1 MNKIQKA
8 WAMYDWSNSAY
19 NLVITSTIF
28 PAYYKAVSPEKI
40 QIGNHS
46 LSNNVV
52 FDYTLAFAYLLIAF
66 MSPILSSMADVG
78 GNKKRY
84 MQFFT
89 YIGSIAC
96 MGLFYFTDTHFWWGI
111 SCFAIAAIGFCGSLV
126 FYNAYLPEIA
136 TKQEQDSLSALGFT
150 YGYIGSVLLQIICL
164 TFIMMPSFWHIP
176 NEGLASRISFF
187 LVGVWWLSFSQIP
200 FRLLPK
206 STPSAEHKQA
216 KSSILK
222 QGFKELKKVL
232 EIVKKMPVLK
242 NYLAGFFFYSLGVQT
257 VMLAATLFATS
268 EITKTNGEKLGMQEL
283 IIIILII
290 QLVAIVGSTVISK
303 LSMHIGNIKSLMIA
317 VIIWIGVCIGAY
329 NTHHETAF
337 YCLAA
342 VVGLIMGGIQS
353 LSRSTYSKLMPATQ
367 DTSSFFSFY
376 DVSEKIAI
384 VIGMFA
390 FGFIEHITGSMRNSI
405 LLLILFF
412 LIGFVFLT
420 RTLQYQKSTK

>member
-1 MNKIQKA
+1 MNKIQKS

-28 PAYYKAVSPEKI
+28 PAYYKAVTPAQIK
-40 QIGNHS
+40 IGNG
-46 LSNNVV
+46 LVSNNVV
-52 FDYTLAFAYLLIAF
+52 FDYTLAIAYLLIAL

-89 YIGSIAC
+89 FLGSLAC
-96 MGLFYFTDTHFWWGI
+96 VGLFYFTDQHLWWGI
-111 SCFAIAAIGFCGSLV
+111 ACFGIAAIGYCGSLV

-136 TKQEQDSLSALGFT
+136 TTQEQDRLSALGFS
-150 YGYIGSVLLQIICL
+150 YGYVGSVLLQILCL
-164 TFIMMPSFWHIP
+164 TFILAPTFWQIP
-176 NEGLASRISFF
+176 NEGLASRISFL
-187 LVGVWWLSFSQIP
+187 LVGIWWLGFSQIP
-200 FRLLPK
+200 FKFLPNSAK
-206 STPSAEHKQA
+206 QQVSKTKTNFST
-216 KSSILK
+216 
-222 QGFKELKKVL
+222 GFSELKKVL
-232 EIVKKMPVLK
+232 DQVKKMPTLK
-242 NYLAGFFFYSLGVQT
+242 FYLLAFFFYSLGVQT
-257 VMLAATLFATS
+257 VMLAATLFGTS
-268 EITKTNGEKLGMQEL
+268 EITKSNGEKLGMQEL
-283 IIIILII
+283 ITIILII
-290 QLVAIVGSTVISK
+290 QLVAIVGATLLSKISAR
-303 LSMHIGNIKSLMIA
+303 IGNIKSLMIA

-353 LSRSTYSKLMPATQ
+353 LSRSTYAKLMPPTQ

-376 DVSEKIAI
+376 DVSEKMAI

-390 FGFIEHITGSMRNSI
+390 FGFIEQLTGSMRNSI

-412 LIGFVFLT
+412 IIGFIFLT
-420 RTLQYQKSTK
+420 RTLQHQKTTP

>member
-1 MNKIQKA
+1 
-8 WAMYDWSNSAY
+8 
-19 NLVITSTIF
+19 
-28 PAYYKAVSPEKI
+28 
-40 QIGNHS
+40 
-46 LSNNVV
+46 
-52 FDYTLAFAYLLIAF
+52 
-66 MSPILSSMADVG
+66 
-78 GNKKRY
+78 
-84 MQFFT
+84 
-89 YIGSIAC
+89 
-96 MGLFYFTDTHFWWGI
+96 
-111 SCFAIAAIGFCGSLV
+111 
-126 FYNAYLPEIA
+126 
-136 TKQEQDSLSALGFT
+136 
-150 YGYIGSVLLQIICL
+150 
-164 TFIMMPSFWHIP
+164 
-176 NEGLASRISFF
+176 
-187 LVGVWWLSFSQIP
+187 
-200 FRLLPK
+200 
-206 STPSAEHKQA
+206 
-216 KSSILK
+216 
-222 QGFKELKKVL
+222 
-232 EIVKKMPVLK
+232 MPVLK

-268 EITKTNGEKLGMQEL
+268 EITKSNGEKLGMQEL

>member
-1 MNKIQKA
+1 MNKIQKS

-28 PAYYKAVSPEKI
+28 PAYYKAVTPAQIK
-40 QIGNHS
+40 IGNG
-46 LSNNVV
+46 LVSNNVV
-52 FDYTLAFAYLLIAF
+52 FDYTLAIAYLLIAL

-89 YIGSIAC
+89 YLGSLAC
-96 MGLFYFTDTHFWWGI
+96 VGLFYFTDQHLWWGI
-111 SCFAIAAIGFCGSLV
+111 ACFGIAAIGYCGSLV

-136 TKQEQDSLSALGFT
+136 TTQEQDRLSALGFS
-150 YGYIGSVLLQIICL
+150 YGYVGSVLLQILCL
-164 TFIMMPSFWHIP
+164 TFILAPTFWHIP
-176 NEGLASRISFF
+176 NEGLASRISFL
-187 LVGVWWLSFSQIP
+187 LVGIWWLGFSQIP
-200 FRLLPK
+200 FKFLPNSANQQVSK
-206 STPSAEHKQA
+206 TKTNFST
-216 KSSILK
+216 
-222 QGFKELKKVL
+222 GFSELKKVL
-232 EIVKKMPVLK
+232 DQVKKMPTLK
-242 NYLAGFFFYSLGVQT
+242 FYLLAFFFYSLGVQT
-257 VMLAATLFATS
+257 VMLAATLFGTS
-268 EITKTNGEKLGMQEL
+268 EITKSNGEKLGMQEL
-283 IIIILII
+283 ITIILII
-290 QLVAIVGSTVISK
+290 QLVAIVGATLLSKISAR
-303 LSMHIGNIKSLMIA
+303 IGNIKSLMIA

-353 LSRSTYSKLMPATQ
+353 LSRSTYAKLMPPTQ

-376 DVSEKIAI
+376 DVSEKMAI

-390 FGFIEHITGSMRNSI
+390 FGFIEQLTGSMRNSI

-412 LIGFVFLT
+412 IIGFIFLT
-420 RTLQYQKSTK
+420 RTLQHQNTTH